1 MSLSRHERATC
12 SRHPIVIVSR
22 MKRFA
27 CSCLLAAACT
37 TSNKVSPDAGNGSS
51 NPPDAPDAASLA
63 SIKNVVVIYAEN
75 RGFDNVYGKFPGA
88 NGLPING
95 TYVPQLDRDFSTL
108 TKLPMAWNGVTSV
121 GFTPAIAQATSDDI
135 ANAPYSLPTQY
146 PGFDNTY
153 ITRDLY
159 HRFFENQMQIDGGA
173 NDMFAAFA
181 DSGGLVMGYN
191 DGSSMGLWALAS
203 QFTLADNFFMGA
215 FGGSFLN
222 HQYLICSCAPEF
234 PNADTDAAHPT
245 IAVLDDSGLPQL
257 AVAATSPASA
267 IDGVPV
273 FTLSGNLVPNNY
285 FGDATWRAVNTMQ
298 PPYQPS
304 FNAPAADDTAHL
316 YADRTKATTLPPQSQ
331 RTIGDELTAKQVD
344 WAWYSGAWTATTA
357 IAEGDRMFP
366 ATTVPGSAPNFQT
379 HHQPFNYYSMFDP
392 TTAATA
398 RAQHLKDYT
407 DLQADIAAG
416 TLPPVV
422 FYKPEGDLNQHS
434 GYASVAAGDAHIAN
448 LVASLQASPQYKDM
462 VIIITYDENGGW
474 WDHVSPPA
482 GDLLGPGTRVPAII
496 VSPYAKKN
504 FVDHTQ
510 YDTGSVMRLL
520 NKRFG
525 LTPLPGIVAR
535 DQALATNGEDPMGDL
550 TNALTF

>member
-1 MSLSRHERATC
+1 MRDALPTW
-12 SRHPIVIVSR
+12 IVEGAV

-27 CSCLLAAACT
+27 WICCALLAACGDD
-37 TSNKVSPDAGNGSS
+37 NKAKLSPDASTT
-51 NPPDAPDAASLA
+51 PPIDGAPAASLA

-75 RGFDNVYGKFPGA
+75 RGFDNMYGTFPGA
-88 NGLPING
+88 NGLPAAG
-95 TYVPQLDRDFSTL
+95 TYVPQLDRDFSKL

-121 GFTPAIAQATSDDI
+121 GFTPAIAQATSDNI
-135 ANAPYSLPTQY
+135 ANAPYSLPAQY

-222 HQYLICSCAPEF
+222 HQYLICGCAPEF

-257 AVAATSPASA
+257 ALATTSPASA

-273 FTLSGNLVPNNY
+273 FTLSGNLVPKNY

-316 YADRTKATTLPPQSQ
+316 YADRAKATTLPPQAQ
-331 RTIGDELTAKQVD
+331 RTIGDELTAKEVD

-357 IAEGDRMFP
+357 IAEGTRMFP

-379 HHQPFNYYSMFDP
+379 HHQPFNYYSAFDP
-392 TTAATA
+392 VTAAAA
-398 RAQHLKDYT
+398 RTQHLKDYT
-407 DLQADIAAG
+407 DLQAEIAAG

-448 LVASLQASPQYKDM
+448 LVASLQASQQYKDM

-482 GDLLGPGTRVPAII
+482 GDLLGPGTRIPAIV

-535 DQALATNGEDPMGDL
+535 DQALAANGEDPMGDL
-550 TNALTF
+550 TNALMF